1 MKILYVEDSPV
12 NLHAMK
18 RIVTHLGYEFIAAE
32 SAQQGLQMLEQ
43 APDIILLDIGLPD
56 MDGYQLIAQI
66 RRLNVD
72 QPILAVTA
80 HAMSGEREKCLSSGF
95 DDYIAKPV
103 GYEVM
108 ANLLK
113 RYTHIASQ

>member
-32 SAQQGLQMLEQ
+32 TAQQGLQMLEQ
-43 APDIILLDIGLPD
+43 APDIVLLDIGLPD
-56 MDGYQLIAQI
+56 MDGYQLIAEI
-66 RRLNVD
+66 RKMNVAH
-72 QPILAVTA
+72 PILAVTA
-80 HAMSGEREKCLSSGF
+80 HAMSGEREKCLNAGF
-95 DDYIAKPV
+95 NDYIVKPV
-103 GYEVM
+103 GYEAM

-113 RYTHIASQ
+113 HYTHVVSQ